1 MNLSWTNA
9 YAPLVGR
16 ILMGGMF
23 LMAGITKAMD
33 LSGTATYI
41 SSATLPYPMVLAV
54 AAMLLEILCGI
65 ALIVG
70 YQAKL
75 AAALLAIFTIVVTLA
90 FHLDQQALFIKNLA
104 ILAGLLYMMTFGAGK
119 YAVGK

>member
-33 LSGTATYI
+33 LSGTAIYI

-65 ALIVG
+65 ALIIG

-75 AAALLAIFTIVVTLA
+75 AAALLALFTIVVTLA